1 MCCGI
6 RPQASCA
13 RCVGR
18 YHSCLRLLCCA
29 VFCLLLLML
38 VAVSAA
44 ELSLC
49 LNSHRPV
56 HGPPET
62 RRPCCAVFQVSGF
75 RKGLRV
81 PGSTRAVAVT
91 LQLLRHIRHIPVLL
105 LLMHCR
111 IGQAAVAVLAAAR
124 NWPIRARVAPNRRHF
139 GPRPAEKLA
148 FFGISHFAINLK

>member
-75 RKGLRV
+75 RKGCV
-81 PGSTRAVAVT
+81 S
-91 LQLLRHIRHIPVLL
+91 PVRLAHWPLFCNCCATSATSALL